1 LNKELRK
8 ERAKLNQMIEKAMQD
23 NKFIL
28 NDKEIIKQSSKV
40 DDLIAKIQ
48 NEKVKK
54 NRKRGDSR

>member
-1 LNKELRK
+1 MNKELRK